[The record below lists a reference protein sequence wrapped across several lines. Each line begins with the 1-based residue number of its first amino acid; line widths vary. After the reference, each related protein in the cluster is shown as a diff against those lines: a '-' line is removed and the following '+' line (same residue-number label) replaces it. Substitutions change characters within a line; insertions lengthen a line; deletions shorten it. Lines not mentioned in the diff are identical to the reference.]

1 MSKQVSVVALGLC
14 LLAINA
20 SAQYVLREPFV
31 TVTGAPVTNRGE
43 YRVSLDLGGVTNCAS
58 MGGEIV
64 GFAMSN
70 TWTVSSNELFKPV
83 NPGLSYS
90 TPQMNLSQVGG
101 CLTID
106 RTGQDDVAASLS
118 RRIQNVAA
126 MSPLYFS
133 ALLKAT
139 ADADGTALVQFN
151 DVDGQPTTHS
161 PYMWGVG
168 FGFTSNKLVL
178 VTRSGSDSRVT
189 HTVMENYVAGQTYF
203 LVVKIVVD
211 PNTGI
216 NYNDTVSVWV
226 NPTNLLSSTDADLPT
241 FQVSINTI
249 TSNTALLIDEVRV
262 VTSGFGDGVVSFDE
276 ISFGKRL
283 EDVARTKYDSSL
295 ILFEDFMVGAGQY
308 YTAQDL
314 PLQGQVPWR
323 PGFLG
328 AWRNSSSTYWRPYA
342 ENLGYTNNIT
352 ALVTSGG
359 SVQVNMPS
367 AYDREIFRST
377 TNIVVSSAIYISSL
391 LNFDADGDSGDVA
404 YVELYDSKDTTN
416 YGGIQWGLF
425 NGQTAI
431 RCRSVGGAKDTRY
444 VVGSG
449 AYTEGVNNLYVL
461 KIEKNVSTFNDR
473 VTVYLNPTDLRSEAA
488 NVKGLEQLTANIIDN
503 TVLDAVRLRSTN
515 ITNGLFKVDEIRVG
529 RTWADVTP
537 YVLVKRGTIISFQ

>member
-31 TVTGAPVTNRGE
+31 AVTGAPVTNRGE

-90 TPQMNLSQVGG
+90 TPQMNLAQVGG

-106 RTGQDDVAASLS
+106 RTGKDDVAASLS
-118 RRIQNVAA
+118 RRIQNVVP

-133 ALLKAT
+133 ALMKAT
-139 ADADGTALVQFN
+139 SDADGTALLQFD
-151 DVDGQPTTHS
+151 DVDGVPTTHS
-161 PYMWGVG
+161 PYMWGMG
-168 FGFTSNKLVL
+168 FGFKSNNLVL
-178 VTRSGSDSRVT
+178 VTRSGSNSRVT

-203 LVVKIVVD
+203 VVVKIVVD
-211 PNTGI
+211 SNIGAQ
-216 NYNDTVSVWV
+216 YNDTVSVWV
-226 NPTNLLSSTDADLPT
+226 NPTNLLGSTDTDLTT
-241 FQVSINTI
+241 FQVNINTI

-262 VTSGFGDGVVSFDE
+262 LTSGFGNGVVSFDE
-276 ISFGKRL
+276 ISFGKQL
-283 EDVARTKYDSSL
+283 EDVVRTKYDSSL
-295 ILFEDFMVGAGQY
+295 ILFEDFTPGLGQY
-308 YTAQDL
+308 YTAL
-314 PLQGQVPWR
+314 ELNGQIPWR
-323 PGFLG
+323 PGFSG
-328 AWRNSSSTYWRPYA
+328 AWRNSSSGYWKPYA
-342 ENLGYTNNIT
+342 ENLGYTNGIT

-359 SVQVNMPS
+359 SAQVNMPAS
-367 AYDREIFRST
+367 YDREIFRST
-377 TNIVVSSAIYISSL
+377 TNIVVSSAIYISAL

-416 YGGIQWGLF
+416 FGGIQWGLF

-431 RCRSVGGAKDTRY
+431 RCRSEGGIKDTRY

-461 KIEKNVSTFNDR
+461 KIEKNVSSYSDR

-488 NVKGLEQLTANIIDN
+488 NVKGLEQLTANIMTD
-503 TVLDAVRLRSTN
+503 TVLDTVRLRSLN
-515 ITNGLFKVDEIRVG
+515 ITNGLFKADEIRVG

-537 YVLVKRGTIISFQ
+537 YVLVKRGTIVSFQ